1 MLRLLADEN
10 FNNAILRGL
19 WRRNPDLDIVR
30 VQDVG
35 LSGEEDPFVLEWA
48 AKKGRVLLTHD
59 KATIPHFAFAR
70 IQAGQAMAGVCEV
83 SRKVPMSQAI
93 DEILLIAE
101 CSDPSDWEYQVRY
114 LPL

>member
-19 WRRNPDLDIVR
+19 WLRNPELDVVG

-35 LSGEEDPFVLEWA
+35 LSGEEDPVVLDWA
-48 AKKGRVLLTHD
+48 SREGRVLLTHD
-59 KATIPHFAFAR
+59 KATIPHFAYER
-70 IQAGQAMAGVCEV
+70 IQSGQPMAGVCEV
-83 SRKVPMSQAI
+83 SRKVSMSQAI

-101 CSDPSDWEYQVRY
+101 CSDLSDWEYQVRY

>member
-19 WRRNPDLDIVR
+19 RLRNPDLDLVR

-35 LSGEEDPFVLEWA
+35 LSGEEDPVILEWA
-48 AKKGRVLLTHD
+48 ARHGRVLLTHD
-59 KATIPHFAFAR
+59 KATIPRFAYER
-70 IQAGQAMAGVCEV
+70 VKAGQPMAGACEV
-83 SRKVPMSQAI
+83 SRSVPMSQAI

-101 CSDPSDWEYQVRY
+101 CSDLSDWESQIRE